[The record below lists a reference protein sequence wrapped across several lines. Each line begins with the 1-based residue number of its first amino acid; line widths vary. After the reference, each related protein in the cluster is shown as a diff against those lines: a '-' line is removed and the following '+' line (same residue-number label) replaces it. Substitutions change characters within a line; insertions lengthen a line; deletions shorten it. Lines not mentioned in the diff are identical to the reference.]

1 MPPPVSADRPPAQ
14 PPGRG
19 PVEALISQTRR
30 LKGDVDAVRRDVRG
44 NGSDQDPEGRWQ
56 RALYDLAL
64 HQLDDLDAH
73 LAQLRD
79 GPAPAES
86 HERVPFGQVGRAQ
99 WGLLTDE
106 AEWSVELY
114 RILGLDPAVPALTLD
129 ELPALVHEEDRPR
142 LTAMVTGC
150 LVDARLIDGEFRVL
164 RPDDSVRT
172 VHMLGEPV
180 LGADGG
186 AVSMWAVVR
195 DVSELR
201 LHGRTVREAPARPD
215 PPAPRPL
222 LPQGPPTLDLAAH
235 HLPGAPPATAGGDWC
250 DVLELPHG
258 AALLTLGDLSGREGL
273 GAPDPAPL
281 LGAVH
286 GMALAGTRPGRLLSI
301 LDQLT
306 ATTRSPAL
314 SGAVCCHYEPED
326 RTLTWA
332 RSGHP
337 VPLLF
342 RDGTGCR
349 LTAPDDRPPG
359 AHPSYGQA
367 ELTLRPADLLLLHT
381 DRLDASAV
389 ERLLALGPRLS
400 TARTARECVRLLA
413 GELDAGRHDD
423 ACVLVVRVT
432 G

>member
-30 LKGDVDAVRRDVRG
+30 LKGDVDAVRRDARG

-79 GPAPAES
+79 GPAPVES
-86 HERVPFGQVGRAQ
+86 HEGVPFCQVGRAE

-150 LVDARLIDGEFRVL
+150 LVDARPIDGEFRVL

-180 LGADGG
+180 L
-186 AVSMWAVVR
+186 
-195 DVSELR
+195 E
-201 LHGRTVREAPARPD
+201 
-215 PPAPRPL
+215 
-222 LPQGPPTLDLAAH
+222 
-235 HLPGAPPATAGGDWC
+235 
-250 DVLELPHG
+250 
-258 AALLTLGDLSGREGL
+258 
-273 GAPDPAPL
+273 
-281 LGAVH
+281 
-286 GMALAGTRPGRLLSI
+286 
-301 LDQLT
+301 
-306 ATTRSPAL
+306 
-314 SGAVCCHYEPED
+314 
-326 RTLTWA
+326 
-332 RSGHP
+332 
-337 VPLLF
+337 
-342 RDGTGCR
+342 
-349 LTAPDDRPPG
+349 
-359 AHPSYGQA
+359 
-367 ELTLRPADLLLLHT
+367 
-381 DRLDASAV
+381 
-389 ERLLALGPRLS
+389 
-400 TARTARECVRLLA
+400 RTAAPSPC
-413 GELDAGRHDD
+413 GPWSG
-423 ACVLVVRVT
+423 T
-432 G
+432 

>member
-1 MPPPVSADRPPAQ
+1 MPPPVSADRPAAQ
-14 PPGRG
+14 PPGGG

-30 LKGDVDAVRRDVRG
+30 LKGDVDAVRRDARG
-44 NGSDQDPEGRWQ
+44 DGSEQDPDGRWR

-79 GPAPAES
+79 GRAPAES
-86 HERVPFGQVGRAQ
+86 PAETLFGRVGRAE

-114 RILGLDPAVPALTLD
+114 RILGLDPSVPALTLD

-150 LVDARLIDGEFRVL
+150 LVDAKPIDGEFRVL

-172 VHMLGEPV
+172 VHMMGEPV
-180 LGADGG
+180 LGTDGG
-186 AVSMWAVVR
+186 AVSMWAVIR

-201 LHGRTVREAPARPD
+201 LHGRSVGPAPARPER
-215 PPAPRPL
+215 PAGRPL
-222 LPQGPPTLDLAAH
+222 RGPAGLDLAAH
-235 HLPGAPPATAGGDWC
+235 HLPGAPPATAEGDWC
-250 DVLELPHG
+250 DVLELPGG
-258 AALLTLGDLSGREGL
+258 AALLSLCDLGGRD
-273 GAPDPAPL
+273 GAGDPDPATL

-286 GMALAGTRPGRLLSI
+286 GMALAGTPPGHLLAI
-301 LDQLT
+301 LGRLT
-306 ATTRSPAL
+306 ATTCAPAVR
-314 SGAVCCHYEPED
+314 GAVCCRYEPRN

-332 RSGHP
+332 RSGRP

-342 RDGTGCR
+342 RDGTGSR
-349 LTAPDDRPPG
+349 MTAPDDPSPG
-359 AHPSYGQA
+359 TLSPYGQA
-367 ELTLRPADLLLLHT
+367 EITLRADDVLVLHT
-381 DRLDASAV
+381 DRLDAPAV
-389 ERLLALGPRLS
+389 ASVLALGPRLS
-400 TARTARECVRLLA
+400 EARTARDCVRLLA
-413 GELDAGRHDD
+413 GVLDAGQHGDG
-423 ACVLVVRVT
+423 CVLVARVT

>member
-44 NGSDQDPEGRWQ
+44 NGTDQDPEGRWQ

-73 LAQLRD
+73 LEQLRD
-79 GPAPAES
+79 GPAAAAPPGGA
-86 HERVPFGQVGRAQ
+86 PFGLVGRAE

-114 RILGLDPAVPALTLD
+114 RILGLEPSVPALTLD
-129 ELPALVHEEDRPR
+129 ELPALVHEQDRPR
-142 LTAMVTGC
+142 LTAMVTDC
-150 LVDARLIDGEFRVL
+150 LVDARPIDGEFRVL

-172 VHMLGEPV
+172 VHMMGEPV

-186 AVSMWAVVR
+186 TVSMWAVVR

-201 LHGRTVREAPARPD
+201 LHGRSVREVPGPPPARQ
-215 PPAPRPL
+215 RL
-222 LPQGPPTLDLAAH
+222 IQGPPTLDLAAH
-235 HLPGAPPATAGGDWC
+235 HLPGSPPVTAAGDWC
-250 DVLELPHG
+250 DVLELPGG
-258 AALLTLGDLSGREGL
+258 AALLSVGDLTG
-273 GAPDPAPL
+273 PDPATL

-286 GMALAGTRPGRLLSI
+286 GMALAGTRPGRLLAI
-301 LDQLT
+301 LDQLGP
-306 ATTRSPAL
+306 ATSLR
-314 SGAVCCHYEPED
+314 GAVCCRYEPQN

-342 RDGTGCR
+342 RDGTGRR
-349 LTAPDDRPPG
+349 LTAPDDPPPS
-359 AHPSYGQA
+359 AHSPYGQD
-367 ELTLRPADLLLLHT
+367 ELTLRPGDLLVLHT
-381 DRLDASAV
+381 DRLNDTDV
-389 ERLLALGPRLS
+389 DRLLGLGPRLC

-413 GELDAGRHDD
+413 GELGAGQHGD
-423 ACVLVVRVT
+423 ACVLVVRVS